1 MRTIVHTAMDPALH
15 MLTPHNVRFRDQ
27 FYAVD
32 EGKRPVK
39 ESFSTP
45 ECALCLLHTFAA
57 SASLYY
63 SFKSRWLLITYS
75 LLLAA
80 AVCFVIVPH
89 WQGHHVFCPLGE
101 ILSASAFNPAL
112 TAKVRQHLISSR
124 PCNANGFTC
133 CLQSQHRMDCSA

>member
-1 MRTIVHTAMDPALH
+1 MKVRTIVHTAMDPALH

-45 ECALCLLHTFAA
+45 ECALYLLHAFAA
-57 SASLYY
+57 PAYLYY
-63 SFKSRWLLITYS
+63 TFKSCWLLITYG

-80 AVCFVIVPH
+80 AVCCVSVPH
-89 WQGHHVFCPLGE
+89 W
-101 ILSASAFNPAL
+101 
-112 TAKVRQHLISSR
+112 
-124 PCNANGFTC
+124 
-133 CLQSQHRMDCSA
+133 